1 MFVVSFY
8 NCFWW
13 YSNIQR
19 HPTRGVMSGNITFI
33 LCVGSQWWNKTK
45 VNIDYHTVVNHCL
58 QYSNSVYVSLVVTC
72 FSVLMVKYAWYLVS
86 ILLYNILRRVPLVR
100 SPSIFS
106 FICMFC
112 RTLFVLLHFFFWS
125 LCCLFFFD
133 IRILIALLVS
143 SNSS

>member
-1 MFVVSFY
+1 
-8 NCFWW
+8 
-13 YSNIQR
+13 
-19 HPTRGVMSGNITFI
+19 MSGNITFI

-86 ILLYNILRRVPLVR
+86 ILLYNILRRVPLVEQELLIFPENLR

-112 RTLFVLLHFFFWS
+112 RSLFVLLHFFFWS